1 MQKQYDTL
9 PTGLPEW
16 NGTGIDDFDLPDYMF
31 KDPIH
36 YSEEWFAFIEEKV
49 KDENLADE
57 YKQIMINIMHKRH
70 GVDVRLSLAIF
81 VYIIAQGFTGIV
93 TDFEKIVKDVA
104 EFKSWGVSE
113 VEAMKIRIDNLII
126 NATGTNIAEVVDAR
140 VSIDGT
146 IQASLG
152 NRLLKDFT
160 DRLTKAQLI
169 RFLAGED
176 IEVTIKS
183 DFNTPPK
190 IAGSIV
196 ENGNIFKR
204 SSSPTLQSPSGTWVE
219 NTQEN
224 YDSIMKLDESVS
236 RYAYMTNGAI
246 ASKLISYNALWIL
259 EKNFP
264 SIFKNAIT
272 NAEKVT
278 IAKSK
283 IKKFQYKGWA
293 KASGPTGALCSHSM
307 FNPIS
312 ALWVATATSTGNSII
327 ERSIGSANTSTPA
340 YLNADGFYY
349 FAVYAEP
356 SDGTIASSVSI
367 DYTSMELTVK
377 FNINEFAVSPSQLE
391 AMREDLQTKLD
402 KLQTLVDT
410 KQDKLYE
417 SGLRYPSLGGGAGSH
432 TTFRVHYEKSG
443 RLVSFGGRLL
453 LPLVSA
459 GAQVRIGSVPSQ
471 FAPQIQKFYE
481 VAVAGRQ
488 TDLFA
493 NIVID
498 TDGQIYCYYCNTASQ
513 YFSLDLISY
522 LTKE

>member
-1 MQKQYDTL
+1 MANEVQIPLDPNPL
-9 PTGLPEW
+9 GPMEPIFFTGTITPLSQVYANFVRSKLFGKHVREALAR
-16 NGTGIDDFDLPDYMF
+16 GILIASIDANEAKERAQIANAKSDETAERQDNLEERWDAVV
-31 KDPIH
+31 
-36 YSEEWFAFIEEKV
+36 SETTDGAEIIESRVDAEGV
-49 KDENLADE
+49 
-57 YKQIMINIMHKRH
+57 RH
-70 GVDVRLSLAIF
+70 LSLSA
-81 VYIIAQGFTGIV
+81 
-93 TDFEKIVKDVA
+93 
-104 EFKSWGVSE
+104 
-113 VEAMKIRIDNLII
+113 
-126 NATGTNIAEVVDAR
+126 
-140 VSIDGT
+140 
-146 IQASLG
+146 
-152 NRLLKDFT
+152 RLLKDFT

-183 DFNTPPK
+183 DFNMPPK
-190 IAGSIV
+190 IAGSNV

-283 IKKFQYKGWA
+283 IKKFLYKGWA
-293 KASGPTGALCSHSM
+293 KASGPTGTLCSHSM

-312 ALWVATATSTGNSII
+312 ALWVATETSTGNSII
-327 ERSIGSANTSTPA
+327 ERSIGSANISTPY

-349 FAVYAEP
+349 FVVYAGP

-367 DYTSMELTVK
+367 DYANIELGVK
-377 FNINEFAVSPSQLE
+377 FNISEFAVSPSQLE
-391 AMREDLQTKLD
+391 AMRADLQTKLD

-410 KQDKLYE
+410 KQDKIVDSGILYPT
-417 SGLRYPSLGGGAGSH
+417 LAGGAASH
-432 TTFRVHYEKSG
+432 PTI
-443 RLVSFGGRLL
+443 
-453 LPLVSA
+453 
-459 GAQVRIGSVPSQ
+459 QVRYRKIGKEVRWNGRATLPQTTLATRIASTPLAY
-471 FAPQIQKFYE
+471 APRAELFFPLR
-481 VAVAGRQ
+481 VVGAQ
-488 TDLFA
+488 TDLVA
-493 NIVID
+493 NILIKPDGSIWIYSSNNNVQFFSFDNLSYFID
-498 TDGQIYCYYCNTASQ
+498 
-513 YFSLDLISY
+513 
-522 LTKE
+522 

>member
-1 MQKQYDTL
+1 MSYSDEELEQLKSAL
-9 PTGLPEW
+9 PNQDPTPLGPKEEFFLSPMNDLVKEYAVLVRTKMF
-16 NGTGIDDFDLPDYMF
+16 GQHVREALARGIEISSIDATY
-31 KDPIH
+31 
-36 YSEEWFAFIEEKV
+36 AR
-49 KDENLADE
+49 NLADAIALDQLALRNE
-57 YKQIMINIMHKRH
+57 YAIAVA
-70 GVDVRLSLAIF
+70 GLTVD
-81 VYIIAQGFTGIV
+81 
-93 TDFEKIVKDVA
+93 
-104 EFKSWGVSE
+104 SE
-113 VEAMKIRIDNLII
+113 VKIARLDMSNTIQTTLNDRLRIDFLN
-126 NATGTNIAEVVDAR
+126 R
-140 VSIDGT
+140 MT
-146 IQASLG
+146 IQEQI
-152 NRLLKDFT
+152 N
-160 DRLTKAQLI
+160 
-169 RFLAGED
+169 FLAGQD
-176 IEVTIKS
+176 VEVTIKS

-190 IAGSIV
+190 IAGSNV

-410 KQDKLYE
+410 KQDKIVDSGILYPT
-417 SGLRYPSLGGGAGSH
+417 LAGGAASH
-432 TTFRVHYEKSG
+432 PAIQVRYRKIGKEVRWSG
-443 RLVSFGGRLL
+443 RAT
-453 LPLVSA
+453 LPQTTLATQIASTPLA
-459 GAQVRIGSVPSQ
+459 YAPGAELFFPLRVVG
-471 FAPQIQKFYE
+471 A
-481 VAVAGRQ
+481 Q
-488 TDLFA
+488 TDLVA
-493 NIVID
+493 NILIKPDGSIWIYSSNNNVQFFSFDNLSYFID
-498 TDGQIYCYYCNTASQ
+498 
-513 YFSLDLISY
+513 
-522 LTKE
+522 

>member
-1 MQKQYDTL
+1 MSYSDEELEQLKSAL
-9 PTGLPEW
+9 PNQDPTPLGPKEEFFLSPMNDLVKEYAVLVRTKMF
-16 NGTGIDDFDLPDYMF
+16 GQHVREALARGIEISSINATY
-31 KDPIH
+31 
-36 YSEEWFAFIEEKV
+36 AR
-49 KDENLADE
+49 NLADAIALDQLALRNE
-57 YKQIMINIMHKRH
+57 YAIAVA
-70 GVDVRLSLAIF
+70 GLTVD
-81 VYIIAQGFTGIV
+81 
-93 TDFEKIVKDVA
+93 
-104 EFKSWGVSE
+104 SE
-113 VEAMKIRIDNLII
+113 VKIARLDMSNTIQTTLNDRLRIDFLN
-126 NATGTNIAEVVDAR
+126 R
-140 VSIDGT
+140 MT
-146 IQASLG
+146 IQEQI
-152 NRLLKDFT
+152 N
-160 DRLTKAQLI
+160 
-169 RFLAGED
+169 FLAGQD
-176 IEVTIKS
+176 VEVTIKS

-190 IAGSIV
+190 IAGSNV
-196 ENGNIFKR
+196 ENANAFKR
-204 SSSPTLQSPSGTWVE
+204 NSSVGLQLPSHNTWGE
-219 NTQEN
+219 NSQAH
-224 YDSIMKLDESVS
+224 YDAIKKLDDTVATFSYSSE
-236 RYAYMTNGAI
+236 GAVAAGGI
-246 ASKLISYNALWIL
+246 PWNVLWFL

-264 SIFKNAIT
+264 LIFKNATSTLEKVAIAKNKIT
-272 NAEKVT
+272 NLNLNA
-278 IAKSK
+278 
-283 IKKFQYKGWA
+283 YGKG
-293 KASGPTGALCSHSM
+293 SGP
-307 FNPIS
+307 N
-312 ALWVATATSTGNSII
+312 GNKF
-327 ERSIGSANTSTPA
+327 
-340 YLNADGFYY
+340 YLNAFNVARAAWATPVSHALSTIGKLTYSYHRPDILLSSEGLINVAIYTD
-349 FAVYAEP
+349 
-356 SDGTIASSVSI
+356 SSNGTVASSVSI
-367 DYTSMELTVK
+367 DYPNIELTVK

-391 AMREDLQTKLD
+391 AMRADLQTKLD

>member
-36 YSEEWFAFIEEKV
+36 YSEEWFAFIEKKV

-146 IQASLG
+146 IQATLG

-196 ENGNIFKR
+196 ENENIFKR
-204 SSSPTLQSPSGTWVE
+204 SSSPALQSPSGTWVE

-264 SIFKNAIT
+264 LIFKNATSTLEKVAIAKNKIT
-272 NAEKVT
+272 NLNLNA
-278 IAKSK
+278 
-283 IKKFQYKGWA
+283 YGKG
-293 KASGPTGALCSHSM
+293 SGP
-307 FNPIS
+307 N
-312 ALWVATATSTGNSII
+312 GNKF
-327 ERSIGSANTSTPA
+327 
-340 YLNADGFYY
+340 YLNAFNVASGAWATPVSHALSTIGKLTYSYHRPDILLSSEGLINVAMYTD
-349 FAVYAEP
+349 
-356 SDGTIASSVSI
+356 SSNGTVASSVSI
-367 DYTSMELTVK
+367 DYPNIELTVK

-391 AMREDLQTKLD
+391 AMRVDLQTKLD